1 MYAVLGS
8 VLKAQLIQD
17 KDYFMLPLSCRTVIL
32 RVCVCVCVCV
42 CAHVYDFVS
51 YETFGNAWACLI
63 VTTRGIAT
71 SFHLMGRGQG
81 F

>member
-32 RVCVCVCVCV
+32 RVCVCV
-42 CAHVYDFVS
+42 HVYDFVS